1 MVILKLVKL
10 NYRSKGVKNMKKLL
24 ASLATTSMLSVSI
37 VPTLGM
43 SNNNALTINNN
54 KLSKNTIESKLAGDI
69 NLNTDFDFEMFKKYY
84 FDIKSFK
91 WENDISNLDN
101 FVSFY
106 KSALHEYFAGEFN
119 LELNVGTVEEGVG
132 DILFRLT
139 FATDKD
145 LILNNNYQEV
155 DYLISI
161 SGNSDTISGIFHTE
175 DKLNIPAKIYNFR
188 EAFNKLQTTVST
200 TKWTIEEYNNDSYI
214 NILDTLLNGLELEP
228 EWPNHANIFSELLC
242 DENSELIEA
251 GISMS
256 LNKQPIVK
264 DESYEIVITVHIDN
278 TKPLYNTTFLASG
291 DSNLAQVQI
300 LCGSQYKVIGDE
312 VNISPDWEE
321 RETFKGTAFGN
332 SYDYESGWLN
342 IENFLDYR
350 DYMGGLAQ
358 IKSAYNNFEIKF
370 GWYHSTGDPVKVN
383 YTGDLQDIKNVDTAY
398 SIYKDSWKDSL
409 HSVYIE
415 LQEQYTHDGRLQI
428 KVLIHGYVAA
438 WKTVDNGYTIY
449 NVKLSSN

>member
-175 DKLNIPAKIYNFR
+175 DKLNIPVKIYNFR

-200 TKWTIEEYNNDSYI
+200 TK
-214 NILDTLLNGLELEP
+214 
-228 EWPNHANIFSELLC
+228 
-242 DENSELIEA
+242 
-251 GISMS
+251 
-256 LNKQPIVK
+256 
-264 DESYEIVITVHIDN
+264 
-278 TKPLYNTTFLASG
+278 
-291 DSNLAQVQI
+291 
-300 LCGSQYKVIGDE
+300 
-312 VNISPDWEE
+312 
-321 RETFKGTAFGN
+321 
-332 SYDYESGWLN
+332 
-342 IENFLDYR
+342 
-350 DYMGGLAQ
+350 
-358 IKSAYNNFEIKF
+358 
-370 GWYHSTGDPVKVN
+370 
-383 YTGDLQDIKNVDTAY
+383 
-398 SIYKDSWKDSL
+398 
-409 HSVYIE
+409 
-415 LQEQYTHDGRLQI
+415 
-428 KVLIHGYVAA
+428 
-438 WKTVDNGYTIY
+438 
-449 NVKLSSN
+449 